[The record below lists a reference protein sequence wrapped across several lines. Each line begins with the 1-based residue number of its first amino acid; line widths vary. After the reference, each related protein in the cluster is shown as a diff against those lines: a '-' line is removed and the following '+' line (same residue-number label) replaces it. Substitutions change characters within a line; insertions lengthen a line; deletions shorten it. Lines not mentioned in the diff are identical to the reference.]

1 MLLPG
6 MTRET
11 FGLPAFWQ
19 GIARLAALR
28 GHCGE
33 LRVWALG
40 IAIFATSSSLAV
52 SAQSSA
58 APGQESTAAIGE
70 SASGLSP
77 GVMLRLS
84 RATYIQESAVK
95 TERVVYVFI
104 DPECPY
110 CHELWSAIHSLPASV
125 QVRYLMVAVIS
136 KASRGKAAALL
147 ESQGRAAALRKH
159 ESGIRNGGIRALQE
173 IAPEIRESIVLNNL
187 FLDALKIP
195 GTPGIVYTD
204 AGGAVR
210 VSSGVPPAQ
219 LLTSIFSP

>member
-1 MLLPG
+1 MLFMG
-6 MTRET
+6 MARES
-11 FGLPAFWQ
+11 FGLPAFRQ

-84 RATYIQESAVK
+84 RAPYIQEGMVK

-104 DPECPY
+104 DPQCPY

-136 KASRGKAAALL
+136 KASWGKAAAIL
-147 ESQGRAAALRKH
+147 ESKDRAAALRKH
-159 ESGIRNGGIRALQE
+159 ESGIHDRGIRALQE
-173 IAPEIRESIVLNNL
+173 IAPEIRESLELNNL
-187 FLDALKIP
+187 FFDALKIP

-219 LLTSIFSP
+219 LLSAIFSP